1 MRYIP
6 LILVLLL
13 GVACSKEEAVV
24 TKEKPAVKV
33 VCATVGRQDFTYKIN
48 LLSTLKASD
57 YATVCARATGNLD
70 DVWVVKGTPTVKGE
84 TKLFQIDKE
93 NAERAVTMAEQDL
106 NVAKSSL
113 DVAKAN
119 LEQAKADFHV
129 DELNYERYKILL
141 EKAVVPLE
149 EYQDYEATYL
159 KSKAKIDV
167 QEANVKLSEDKV
179 TQADAALGIAR
190 KNLSDTV
197 SLAPYTG
204 YVVYCN
210 YLAGDFVGVGSQVCL
225 VADTYKLEMWAA
237 VPAVYYSLITAGKTQ
252 FTVYYGGEK
261 VGSYPVAMKAPTID
275 EKLRTFDIKGYLY
288 NESGNLVPG
297 TLVQVEIE
305 LQSKNGLS
313 VPLASVLHRRDNDV
327 VYVLNADG
335 KTVKEVP
342 VVKGPDAETMIEVS
356 SPDLKEGDMVLVEG
370 QSQVADGAVV
380 QVMNSSEK

>member
-1 MRYIP
+1 M
-6 LILVLLL
+6 
-13 GVACSKEEAVV
+13 
-24 TKEKPAVKV
+24 
-33 VCATVGRQDFTYKIN
+33 
-48 LLSTLKASD
+48 
-57 YATVCARATGNLD
+57 
-70 DVWVVKGTPTVKGE
+70 
-84 TKLFQIDKE
+84 
-93 NAERAVTMAEQDL
+93 
-106 NVAKSSL
+106 
-113 DVAKAN
+113 
-119 LEQAKADFHV
+119 
-129 DELNYERYKILL
+129 
-141 EKAVVPLE
+141 
-149 EYQDYEATYL
+149 
-159 KSKAKIDV
+159 
-167 QEANVKLSEDKV
+167 
-179 TQADAALGIAR
+179 
-190 KNLSDTV
+190 
-197 SLAPYTG
+197 
-204 YVVYCN
+204 
-210 YLAGDFVGVGSQVCL
+210 GVGSQVCL

-237 VPAVYYSLITAGKTQ
+237 VPAVYYPLITADKTQ